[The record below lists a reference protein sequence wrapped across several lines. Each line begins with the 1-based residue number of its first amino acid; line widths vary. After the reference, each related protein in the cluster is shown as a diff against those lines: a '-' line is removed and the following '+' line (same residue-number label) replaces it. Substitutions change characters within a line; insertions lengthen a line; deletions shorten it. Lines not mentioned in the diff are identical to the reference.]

1 MRLTAYERNNIT
13 PAQFGMFLFIL
24 CYFTQFVFS
33 MSLFAEFGQVW
44 SLNKS
49 CFFFLG
55 IEVSDSEER
64 SDELR
69 IW

>member
-1 MRLTAYERNNIT
+1 
-13 PAQFGMFLFIL
+13 MFLFIL